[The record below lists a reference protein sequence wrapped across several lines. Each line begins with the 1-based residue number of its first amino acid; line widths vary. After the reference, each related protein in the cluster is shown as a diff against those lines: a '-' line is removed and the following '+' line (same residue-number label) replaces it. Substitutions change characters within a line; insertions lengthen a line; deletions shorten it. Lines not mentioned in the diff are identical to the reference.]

1 MQINSIKNEKN
12 ILRRDIL
19 KRRNEIS
26 DKDKKD
32 RNFKILNIL
41 TQLKEVKDSDSFCTY
56 VSKINEVDTT
66 FLIEHLL
73 VMNKNVYV
81 PKSEPNSSIMKFYK
95 INSLSE
101 LSLGAFSVLEPNSLQ
116 EKYIE
121 YGKYDVCIVPA
132 LSFDKRGFR
141 LGYGKGYYDRFLKDF
156 KGIKIGLCYEEFVT
170 EILPKYETDIAVDMI
185 ITENKTIL
193 CKGGK

>member
-19 KRRNEIS
+19 KRRNEIN

-56 VSKINEVDTT
+56 VSKINEVDTI

-116 EKYIE
+116 EEYIE

-156 KGIKIGLCYEEFVT
+156 KGIKIGFCYEEFVT
-170 EILPKYETDIAVDMI
+170 EILPKYETDISVDMI
-185 ITENKTIL
+185 ITENETIL

>member
-19 KRRNEIS
+19 KRRNEIN

-41 TQLKEVKDSDSFCTY
+41 TQLKEVKDSDCFCTY

-66 FLIEHLL
+66 FLIEQRL

-95 INSLSE
+95 INFLSE
-101 LSLGAFSVLEPNSLQ
+101 LSLGAFSVLEQISLQ
-116 EKYIE
+116 EENIE
-121 YGKYDVCIVPA
+121 YCKY
-132 LSFDKRGFR
+132 
-141 LGYGKGYYDRFLKDF
+141 
-156 KGIKIGLCYEEFVT
+156 
-170 EILPKYETDIAVDMI
+170 
-185 ITENKTIL
+185 
-193 CKGGK
+193 

>member
-19 KRRNEIS
+19 KRRNEIN

-41 TQLKEVKDSDSFCTY
+41 TQLKEVKDSDCFCTY

-95 INSLSE
+95 INFLSE

-116 EKYIE
+116 EEYIE

-185 ITENKTIL
+185 ITENETIL